1 MNNATPKS
9 DIPTSKTDP
18 KRRSSMLALKLS
30 EVAES
35 LEERL
40 EDPSV
45 VLELLVNAVAKG
57 ELPIEAW
64 DRLHQAAVRHDKVSD
79 LAMAYEQVS
88 TDKRTKLLTG
98 EQQVLIYL
106 RAARFFQT
114 ELGDTDGAILYA
126 ERAAAALP
134 GHAEAFELL
143 EVLYG
148 IANKPARLAEL
159 YVDASNR
166 AQENELK
173 LQLLRRAAELLQ
185 NLPQSDEAAVDVA
198 QRILK
203 VAPGDQSAREGLVE
217 RLSARGRHKEVVDV
231 LEQALKR
238 EPAPSPAEA
247 LTLRERLFELCLSS
261 LKDVARALTHI
272 EGVLQLSPTHQ
283 GAHNAA
289 ESLLENRAHAGRA
302 AAVLSDAYERSGRTD
317 RAIAMLSFELKT
329 VRGARRVEVQRRLGI
344 LRQDVL
350 QDPAGALELLGPVVA
365 GNPGD
370 DELRQRF
377 VMLSLGLNQ
386 PEQAARL
393 LSRALSSSK
402 DNAVRAR
409 VGADVGGVYLKS
421 GEVKRAKAAFQQV
434 LDLGERGAA
443 SLVAA
448 RALCELC
455 TESGELKQLLAAL
468 TLVVE
473 LEPDREPRQAAARR
487 LARLCDGDA
496 KDVERSVVAW
506 RALIGSPWTDEA
518 LRRLETL
525 YRDAKDDDGLAEVL
539 FHRAERTKEP
549 DEARALALSAA
560 ELATEKGRNVEGA
573 IELWERFME
582 LYGASLDV
590 HRRLMPLLVQAKR
603 FFEVCELVEQE
614 IGWADPADRPA
625 LWMDLAELRMT
636 RLGDPDGALRA
647 YQEALVLDPNHRGAR
662 SAVEKLLLLP
672 DTRELAAEILEPVL
686 RREEPSEALLR
697 VLEVRAELAS
707 TVAQKLGLLRE
718 ASIIASS
725 ALQDPERA
733 LELSGSGLGIALRER
748 REELAEWLSLTLA
761 ARNNGSAPHRA
772 AVLNAALA
780 DTPVD
785 SVEIFELAKATGE
798 AFAAAGDLERAVELL
813 TRALGFD
820 PGSRELISRVDRLL
834 AEQGA
839 PEERLLLYQSALEQE
854 EDPTRRRE
862 LFHALASLQ
871 GRELGDP
878 NVAIKTLHRALGEDP
893 RDRAAHDALVE
904 WLGRTGDLDALAAEL
919 TRAVE
924 LEGGERRTVTLLRL
938 AELAEKRGNAAEA
951 LRRYRE
957 LCEATDLADDA
968 LEAIERLARDQNDGA
983 TVRLTLERRLSR
995 TPDPAARAALLERL
1009 GHAFASQLAEPA
1021 AAARVWLE

>member
-1 MNNATPKS
+1 
-9 DIPTSKTDP
+9 
-18 KRRSSMLALKLS
+18 
-30 EVAES
+30 E
-35 LEERL
+35 
-40 EDPSV
+40 
-45 VLELLVNAVAKG
+45 
-57 ELPIEAW
+57 
-64 DRLHQAAVRHDKVSD
+64 
-79 LAMAYEQVS
+79 
-88 TDKRTKLLTG
+88 
-98 EQQVLIYL
+98 
-106 RAARFFQT
+106 
-114 ELGDTDGAILYA
+114 
-126 ERAAAALP
+126 
-134 GHAEAFELL
+134 
-143 EVLYG
+143 
-148 IANKPARLAEL
+148 
-159 YVDASNR
+159 
-166 AQENELK
+166 
-173 LQLLRRAAELLQ
+173 
-185 NLPQSDEAAVDVA
+185 
-198 QRILK
+198 
-203 VAPGDQSAREGLVE
+203 
-217 RLSARGRHKEVVDV
+217 
-231 LEQALKR
+231 
-238 EPAPSPAEA
+238 
-247 LTLRERLFELCLSS
+247 
-261 LKDVARALTHI
+261 
-272 EGVLQLSPTHQ
+272 
-283 GAHNAA
+283 
-289 ESLLENRAHAGRA
+289 
-302 AAVLSDAYERSGRTD
+302 
-317 RAIAMLSFELKT
+317 
-329 VRGARRVEVQRRLGI
+329 
-344 LRQDVL
+344 
-350 QDPAGALELLGPVVA
+350 
-365 GNPGD
+365 
-370 DELRQRF
+370 
-377 VMLSLGLNQ
+377 
-386 PEQAARL
+386 
-393 LSRALSSSK
+393 
-402 DNAVRAR
+402 
-409 VGADVGGVYLKS
+409 
-421 GEVKRAKAAFQQV
+421 
-434 LDLGERGAA
+434 
-443 SLVAA
+443 
-448 RALCELC
+448 
-455 TESGELKQLLAAL
+455 
-468 TLVVE
+468 
-473 LEPDREPRQAAARR
+473 REPRQAAARR

-496 KDVERSVVAW
+496 KDFERSVVAW

-560 ELATEKGRNVEGA
+560 ELATEKGRNLEGA

-614 IGWADPADRPA
+614 IGWADPVERPA

-636 RLGDPDGALRA
+636 RLGDPEGALRA
-647 YQEALVLDPNHRGAR
+647 YQEALTLEPNHRGAR
-662 SAVEKLLLLP
+662 SAVEKLLSLP

-697 VLEVRAELAS
+697 VLEVRAELAG

-748 REELAEWLSLTLA
+748 REELPDWLTLTLA

-813 TRALGFD
+813 TRALVFD
-820 PGSRELISRVDRLL
+820 PGSRELIGRVDRLL

-871 GRELGDP
+871 GRELGEP

-904 WLGRTGDLDALAAEL
+904 WLNRTGDLDALAAEL

-957 LCEATDLADDA
+957 LCEATDLADDV

-983 TVRLTLERRLSR
+983 TVRLTIERRLSR

-1021 AAARVWLE
+1021 AAARVWLEGAELSEQLPGELERARRLYERVLSVDVSSARAAGRLVELAAQAGDWDQVREAFKVVLPTLEERHLVTLLLGLEERAESTGAAKSFVELVDMALKRGMHAGRARHLGLAKARALATLAGGAGLAAKLFRGLIESAGDAATQELESFADFLSRAEQSPARVADYRWLMAESVKRASSPIELWLKWAEVEEQRFHEPERAVALLEQVVVADPERTDALFELSRLRSAAGDAKGAASALRELLRRADAESRPGIQLRLAAILIGPLAEPESALSLAESVLEKQPSDADALRIVHQALGIAATRTRAAMLLERMAEGAEDPDARADVIEALLAVAAAAPELAEARSRWMRQLLDTKLDQPEEALKLALRGAEAAPGEEELWGVAEEMARKL